1 MTNDEIPHD
10 EHQVR
15 HGVFRHSSFPFR
27 VLLAAATALI
37 AARPLV
43 VADDPGRV
51 PMSTA
56 TGHLFLTA
64 GWFAALAGWAVWS
77 AWAKPGRRVVGWVGA
92 GLVVTAG
99 LVAVRAAWAPD
110 RWLAWRVAWDWLAVA
125 AAFVVVR
132 QLAAD
137 RDDARGLFAV
147 VLATGV
153 AALASP

>member
-1 MTNDEIPHD
+1 MTNDEIPND
-10 EHQVR
+10 EFRIR
-15 HGVFRHSSFPFR
+15 HWVFRHSSFPFR
-27 VLLAAATALI
+27 VLLAAVTALI

-43 VADDPGRV
+43 GAADPGRV

-64 GWFAALAGWAVWS
+64 GWFLVLAAWAVWN

-92 GLVVTAG
+92 GLIVTAG

-110 RWLAWRVAWDWLAVA
+110 RWLAWRVAWDWLAIA
-125 AAFVVVR
+125 AVFVVAR
-132 QLAAD
+132 QLAVD
-137 RDDARGLFAV
+137 RDDVRGLFAV

-153 AALASP
+153 ATSAA